1 MTAARFPRPTLEA
14 IHDGKIFGIR
24 AGTKPHRVIGIW
36 AVVVEDRVF
45 VRSWTVKPDGWYRA
59 LREEPQ
65 GVIEVAKQRLRFRA
79 VFTRSE
85 RLRKAVDR
93 AYVAKFRTPWAA
105 KLARAFKTERR
116 RATTTE
122 LRPL

>member
-1 MTAARFPRPTLEA
+1 MKAARFPRLMLEA
-14 IHDGKIFGIR
+14 IHDGKILGIR

-36 AVVVEDRVF
+36 AVVVENRVF

-59 LREEPQ
+59 LREDPQ

-85 RLRKAVDR
+85 RLSKAVDR
-93 AYVAKFRTPWAA
+93 AYLAKFRTPWAA
-105 KLARAFKTERR
+105 KLARAFKTEKR